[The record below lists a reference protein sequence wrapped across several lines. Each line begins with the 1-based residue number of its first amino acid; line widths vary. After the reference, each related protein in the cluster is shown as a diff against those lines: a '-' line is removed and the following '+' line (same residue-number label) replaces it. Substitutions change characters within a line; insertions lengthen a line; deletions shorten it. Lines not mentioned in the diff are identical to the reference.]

1 MVSPSY
7 FPAIA
12 AVELGYFGKEG
23 LEATIELLFPVT
35 RTYEALRDGQLDF
48 VGGAAHAALYAFSAW
63 AGCKLLCALSQ
74 NMYWFLVVRKD
85 LGIGRG
91 DLRSLKG
98 LHIGAAPGPADGL
111 KRMLVDAG
119 INPEREV
126 NIAPV
131 PATAGVSFGLAAAS
145 ALEKGAVDG
154 FWANGMAAEIALRGG
169 LGTLV
174 IDARRGDG
182 PEDAQHYT
190 FSALV
195 TTQQTIDEKPDA
207 VATAIRAVVRAQR
220 ALKNDPSLAAAA
232 AKRHFPAAEL
242 ALIPELV
249 GRDAPYY
256 DSTISRETVDSLNAF
271 ARATGLLSRA
281 PAAAPVCDPFWTG
294 VAVAAVT
301 AFALIGLYIMRKM
314 AKNFLA
320 VRAERQR
327 LAEAS
332 RVADPVTMSRYRV
345 DPEKFHP
352 DPPQE
357 EGMERRI
364 RQALDEKKWEGR

>member
-1 MVSPSY
+1 MPLRIAIPDMVSPSY

-35 RTYEALRDGQLDF
+35 KTYEALRDGELDF
-48 VGGAAHAALYAFSAW
+48 VGGAAHAPLYAFRDW

-85 LGIGRG
+85 LGLSRG
-91 DLRSLKG
+91 DLRALKG
-98 LHIGAAPGPADGL
+98 LRIGAAPGPADGL
-111 KRMLVDAG
+111 KRLLVESG
-119 INPEREV
+119 IDPEREV
-126 NIAPV
+126 NIAAV

-169 LGTLV
+169 FGTLV

-182 PEDAQHYT
+182 PKDARHYT
-190 FSALV
+190 FPALV
-195 TTQQTIDEKPDA
+195 ATQKTIDERPDT

-256 DSTISRETVDSLNAF
+256 DPTISGETVDSLNAF
-271 ARATGLLSRA
+271 ARATGLLSGA
-281 PAAAPVCDPFWTG
+281 PGYERV
-294 VAVAAVT
+294 VAT
-301 AFALIGLYIMRKM
+301 QFQSLWGG
-314 AKNFLA
+314 
-320 VRAERQR
+320 
-327 LAEAS
+327 AS
-332 RVADPVTMSRYRV
+332 
-345 DPEKFHP
+345 
-352 DPPQE
+352 
-357 EGMERRI
+357 
-364 RQALDEKKWEGR
+364 